1 MTSSN
6 GDVLNG
12 VIDHHQQQARRSTS
26 LPLEHNLTLKHE
38 DPSLDGLESG
48 QSKSQ
53 DSTGVDC
60 ECTQHGTGG
69 LGSSEL
75 MGHSKS
81 QDRNLTIKHEVPSLD
96 GLETGLSKSQD
107 RTSVDSECTEHRT
120 GELGSSELTLILRL
134 QRDMAM
140 MQLQLSSLQDAMRTA
155 NTTLQE
161 LLQRAFSSD

>member
-1 MTSSN
+1 M
-6 GDVLNG
+6 G
-12 VIDHHQQQARRSTS
+12 H
-26 LPLEHNLTLKHE
+26 
-38 DPSLDGLESG
+38 
-48 QSKSQ
+48 SKSQ
-53 DSTGVDC
+53 DRTDVDS

-75 MGHSKS
+75 
-81 QDRNLTIKHEVPSLD
+81 
-96 GLETGLSKSQD
+96 TGPSKSQD

-120 GELGSSELTLILRL
+120 GVLGSSELTLILRL